1 MNSAVQIG
9 RMPPLDDPWRRLP
22 WLVPA
27 AIAAWMILLFAFSR
41 VLEQTPPAAPPENA
55 VEARIVEIPIGGLAG
70 GGGAG
75 AAPAPIAKVVP
86 HVAPKPHPVHHKKIE
101 TPAPPIPVSPEG
113 TLKSSNSEAAPEGT
127 SSATAGST
135 GGVSGGSSTGGGGGE
150 GGAGSSGGGIGTNT
164 LGARALYAPTP
175 QIPDELRQDVFQ
187 AVAVA
192 HFRVAYDGTVTVT
205 LTTPTSNP
213 RLNQLLLSDLQ
224 QWKFFPGMKD
234 GVAIDSEFDV
244 RIPISVQ

>member
-1 MNSAVQIG
+1 MSSALRIE

-22 WLVPA
+22 WLVPI
-27 AIAAWMILLFAFSR
+27 AILAWLILLFAFSS
-41 VLEQTPPAAPPENA
+41 VLRQTPVVAPPENA

-75 AAPAPIAKVVP
+75 PAPAAVPKPVP
-86 HVAPKPHPVHHKKIE
+86 HVAPKPVPRPVHHKKI
-101 TPAPPIPVSPEG
+101 PPAAPPIPVSPEG
-113 TLKSSNSEAAPEGT
+113 TLKSSTESAPAGT
-127 SSATAGST
+127 SSATTGST
-135 GGVSGGSSTGGGGGE
+135 AGGSGSATGATAGGTGGE
-150 GGAGSSGGGIGTNT
+150 GAGGPMGGNT

-175 QIPDELRQDVFQ
+175 EIPDDLRQDVFQ

-192 HFRVAYDGTVTVT
+192 HFKVAYDGTVTVT
-205 LTTPTSNP
+205 LTTPTPNP
-213 RLNQLLLSDLQ
+213 RVNQLLLTDLK
-224 QWKFFPGMKD
+224 QWRFFPGMKD

>member
-1 MNSAVQIG
+1 MNPALQIG

-27 AIAAWMILLFAFSR
+27 AILAWLILLFAFAS

-55 VEARIVEIPIGGLAG
+55 VEARIIEIPIGGLAG
-70 GGGAG
+70 GAGAG
-75 AAPAPIAKVVP
+75 PAPAPLVKPVP
-86 HVAPKPHPVHHKKIE
+86 HAAPKPHPVGHKKIE
-101 TPAPPIPVSPEG
+101 THAPPIPVSPEG
-113 TLKSSNSEAAPEGT
+113 TLKSGSEAAGT
-127 SSATAGST
+127 ASPT
-135 GGVSGGSSTGGGGGE
+135 SGGAAGGSGPATGANAGGE
-150 GGAGSSGGGIGTNT
+150 GGAGSGGAGIGTNT

-175 QIPDELRQDVFQ
+175 QIPDDLRQDVFQ

-205 LTTPTSNP
+205 LTTPTSNL
-213 RLNQLLLSDLQ
+213 RLNQLLLTDLKE
-224 QWKFFPGMKD
+224 WRFFPGMKN

>member
-1 MNSAVQIG
+1 M
-9 RMPPLDDPWRRLP
+9 
-22 WLVPA
+22 
-27 AIAAWMILLFAFSR
+27 
-41 VLEQTPPAAPPENA
+41 LEQTPPAAPPENS

-75 AAPAPIAKVVP
+75 AGPAPVVKAVP

-113 TLKSSNSEAAPEGT
+113 TLKSSSSESAPEGT

-135 GGVSGGSSTGGGGGE
+135 GGVSGGSATGGGR
-150 GGAGSSGGGIGTNT
+150 GGAGSGGGIGTNT

-175 QIPDELRQDVFQ
+175 QIPDDLRQDVFQ

-192 HFRVAYDGTVTVT
+192 HFRVAYDGTATVT

-213 RLNQLLLSDLQ
+213 RLNQLLLTDLQ

>member
-1 MNSAVQIG
+1 MSPALQIG

-27 AIAAWMILLFAFSR
+27 AIAAWLLLLFAFSS
-41 VLEQTPPAAPPENA
+41 VLEETPPAAPPENA

-70 GGGAG
+70 GGGARPV
-75 AAPAPIAKVVP
+75 PAPLVKPVP
-86 HVAPKPHPVHHKKIE
+86 HAAPKPHPVHHKKIE
-101 TPAPPIPVSPEG
+101 TLAPPIPVSPAG
-113 TLKSSNSEAAPEGT
+113 TLKSSSEAAPSGT
-127 SSATAGST
+127 ASATSGAA
-135 GGVSGGSSTGGGGGE
+135 SGGSGPATGANAGGE
-150 GGAGSSGGGIGTNT
+150 GGAGSGGAGIGTNS

-213 RLNQLLLSDLQ
+213 RLNQLLLTDLKE
-224 QWKFFPGMKD
+224 WRFFPGMKN
-234 GVAIDSEFDV
+234 GVAIDSEFDL

>member
-1 MNSAVQIG
+1 MNPAVQIA

-22 WLVPA
+22 WLVPS
-27 AIAAWMILLFAFSR
+27 AIAVWLLLLFVFSR
-41 VLEQTPPAAPPENA
+41 VLEQTPPIAPSENA

-75 AAPAPIAKVVP
+75 PAAAPIAKAVP
-86 HVAPKPHPVHHKKIE
+86 HVAPKPHPVHHKKIA
-101 TPAPPIPVSPEG
+101 TPAAPIPVSPEG
-113 TLKSSNSEAAPEGT
+113 TLKSSNSEAAPEGN

-135 GGVSGGSSTGGGGGE
+135 GGVNGGSATGGGGGGGE
-150 GGAGSSGGGIGTNT
+150 GASGGGIGTNT

-175 QIPDELRQDVFQ
+175 QIPDDLREDVFQ

-213 RLNQLLLSDLQ
+213 RLNQLLLNDLE

>member
-9 RMPPLDDPWRRLP
+9 RIPPLDDPWRRLP

-27 AIAAWMILLFAFSR
+27 AIIAWLILLFAFSR
-41 VLEQTPPAAPPENA
+41 VLEQTPTMMPPENA
-55 VEARIVEIPIGGLAG
+55 VEARFVEIPIGGLAG
-70 GGGAG
+70 RGGAG
-75 AAPAPIAKVVP
+75 PAPAPIVKPVP

-113 TLKSSNSEAAPEGT
+113 TLKSSSEAAPAGT

-135 GGVSGGSSTGGGGGE
+135 GGVSGGSATGGAGGE
-150 GGAGSSGGGIGTNT
+150 GGTGSGGGIGTNT

-175 QIPDELRQDVFQ
+175 QIPDDLRQDVFQ

-205 LTTPTSNP
+205 LTTPTPNP
-213 RLNQLLLSDLQ
+213 RLNQILLTDLR
-224 QWKFFPGMKD
+224 QWKFFPGMKN